1 MKKIF
6 HGLMAAMAVVCMVGC
21 SGEIDAD
28 GKARLKADVQSAIKE
43 VVKMEAVNADD
54 TLIVLNGSGTTVSI
68 ADVKTDSIA
77 ADSTQSY
84 RPINVEV
91 YYDDSALDL
100 DDEYITG
107 IVAIVSV
114 FGGGVMVFFFLFSF
128 WFKAKRDRNRVIET
142 AIKNNAKIDPII
154 FNDFKSPRTRLHAA
168 LVWMAWGLGIVI
180 FFLFVDAIEVIGL
193 GAVPFFVGVA
203 KLITYFLE
211 DRKQPIEEKINESNI
226 DAE

>member
-6 HGLMAAMAVVCMVGC
+6 YGLMVAMAVVCMVGC

-43 VVKMEAVNADD
+43 VVKMEAVNVDD
-54 TLIVLNGSGTTVSI
+54 TLIVLNGSDTTVSI
-68 ADVKTDSIA
+68 ADVKTDSLA
-77 ADSTQSY
+77 ADSTQSC
-84 RPINVEV
+84 RPIIVEV
-91 YYDDSALDL
+91 YYDDSALDG
-100 DDEYITG
+100 DFIIS

-114 FGGGVMVFFFLFSF
+114 FGGGVMVFFFIFFF
-128 WFKAKRDRNRVIET
+128 WFRAKKDRNRVIET
-142 AIKNNAKIDPII
+142 AIRNNAKIDPIV

-168 LVWMAWGLGIVI
+168 LVWMAWGLGIAI
-180 FFLFVDAIEVIGL
+180 FFLFVDSIEVVGL

-211 DRKQPIEEKINESNI
+211 DRKRPIEEKINEPNI

>member
-6 HGLMAAMAVVCMVGC
+6 YGLMAAMVVVCMVSC

-28 GKARLKADVQSAIKE
+28 SKARLKADVQSAIKE

-54 TLIVLNGSGTTVSI
+54 TLIVLNGSDTTVSI
-68 ADVKTDSIA
+68 ADVKTDSLA
-77 ADSTQSY
+77 ADSTQSS
-84 RPINVEV
+84 RPIIVEV
-91 YYDDSALDL
+91 YYDDSALDG
-100 DDEYITG
+100 EYITG
-107 IVAIVSV
+107 IVAIVGV

-142 AIKNNAKIDPII
+142 AIRNNAKIDPIV

-168 LVWMAWGLGIVI
+168 LVWMAWGLGIAV
-180 FFLFVDAIEVIGL
+180 FFLFVDAVEVIGL

-211 DRKQPIEEKINESNI
+211 DRKQPVEEKINEPNI